1 MNLEEIEIILF
12 EFKLISFLFLA
23 ITSLIV
29 FIWKSESKR
38 RDKNRDE
45 DNNNHKEMFDRH
57 GKILEEIKVLTAVHE
72 VEIKNLKGGK

>member
-38 RDKNRDE
+38 RDRNRDE

-57 GKILEEIKVLTAVHE
+57 GKILEEIRVLTAVHE
-72 VEIKNLKGGK
+72 VEIKNLKSKK

>member
-72 VEIKNLKGGK
+72 VEIKNLKREK